1 MKTMIKKPNN
11 EPTILELDSINDIS
25 VYFNNLYIIYTLRDI
40 KGICVAVIKDN
51 DKEIL
56 RLKRNVYL
64 AEYEKTMKG
73 VMIFFKFDFDNHKL
87 VDLSDKEIK
96 AINKY
101 CRSYRAVEL

>member
-25 VYFNNLYIIYTLRDI
+25 VYFKGLYIIYTLNDI
-40 KGICVAVIKDN
+40 KGICVAVVKDN

-64 AEYEKTMKG
+64 AEYKKTMKG
-73 VMIFFKFDFDNHKL
+73 DMIFCKIDFDNHKL
-87 VDLSDKEIK
+87 IDLSEKEIK
-96 AINKY
+96 SITKY
-101 CRSYRAVEL
+101 CKSYKAMGD

>member
-25 VYFNNLYIIYTLRDI
+25 VYFKGLYIIYTLSEI
-40 KGICVAVIKDN
+40 KGICVAVVKDN

-64 AEYEKTMKG
+64 AEYKKTMKG
-73 VMIFFKFDFDNHKL
+73 DMIFCKIDFDNHKL
-87 VDLSDKEIK
+87 IDLSEKEIK
-96 AINKY
+96 SITKY
-101 CRSYRAVEL
+101 CKSYKAMGD

>member
-25 VYFNNLYIIYTLRDI
+25 VYFKGLYIIYTLNEI
-40 KGICVAVIKDN
+40 KGICVAVVKDN

-64 AEYEKTMKG
+64 AEYKKTMKG
-73 VMIFFKFDFDNHKL
+73 DMIFCKIDFDNHKL
-87 VDLSDKEIK
+87 IDLSEKEIK
-96 AINKY
+96 SITKY
-101 CRSYRAVEL
+101 CKSYKAMGD

>member
-64 AEYEKTMKG
+64 AEYKTTMKG
-73 VMIFFKFDFDNHKL
+73 DMIFCKIDFDNHKL
-87 VDLSDKEIK
+87 ADLNDKEIK
-96 AINKY
+96 MINKY
-101 CRSYRAVEL
+101 CRSYKAMGD

>member
-64 AEYEKTMKG
+64 AEYETTMKG
-73 VMIFFKFDFDNHKL
+73 DVIFFKFDFEDHKL
-87 VDLSDKEIK
+87 CDISDKEIK
-96 AINKY
+96 MINKY
-101 CRSYRAVEL
+101 CRSYNAIGD